1 MWVFNCTKAAVALFT
16 TTVKG
21 EKRTCVETPPHK
33 TIAESIEQAKD
44 GVVFPNRL
52 GLTDAYDTEWHW
64 LVHCVSVKRQK
75 YLIVMEYNTRYS
87 MVMLAPRKG
96 DVAGFLNDFEGHLY
110 LNIMGI
116 TAPHNMEVKEVAESL
131 EACHELGNGAVFYQ
145 RNDRSAQAH
154 INDVSWRVERHCY
167 EDFMLEEEE
176 DLLDFNLFTGEIPRR
191 MKGQKG
197 QKDYFYPIQ
206 AFLLQWLNA
215 FARDPEKTI
224 TPNLL
229 ETRNYFQTLSLDNLL
244 EDDADNNAA
253 DAALAEL
260 LKSLPVGVAHLGEG
274 SLNQKNAKLKSA
286 KPKNTTSSAEKSQD
300 VKQKD
305 VKQKDVKQK
314 DVKRKDNVIDFSAY
328 QEKH

>member
-1 MWVFNCTKAAVALFT
+1 MWVFNCTKAAVELFT

-21 EKRTCVETPPHK
+21 EKRTCVETPPYK
-33 TIAESIEQAKD
+33 TITESIEQTKD

-52 GLTDAYDTEWHW
+52 GLTDGYDTDWHW

-75 YLIVMEYNTRYS
+75 YLLVMDYNTRYC
-87 MVMLAPRKG
+87 MTMLAPKKG
-96 DVAGFLNDFEGHLY
+96 DVASFINDFEGHLY

-116 TAPHNMEVKEVAESL
+116 TAPHNMDVKEVAESL

-191 MKGQKG
+191 VKGH
-197 QKDYFYPIQ
+197 KDYFYPVQ

-229 ETRNYFQTLSLDNLL
+229 ETRNYFQVLSKNNVLDGV
-244 EDDADNNAA
+244 DNNAA

-260 LKSLPVGVAHLGEG
+260 LKSLPADVAHLGEG
-274 SLNQKNAKLKSA
+274 SLNQKNAKPKNV
-286 KPKNTTSSAEKSQD
+286 KPKNAKPSAEKN
-300 VKQKD
+300 KD
-305 VKQKDVKQK
+305 VKPKDVKH
-314 DVKRKDNVIDFSAY
+314 KDNVIDFSAY
-328 QEKH
+328 QKKR

>member
-1 MWVFNCTKAAVALFT
+1 MWVFNCTKAAVELFT

-33 TIAESIEQAKD
+33 TITEAIEQEKD

-52 GLTDAYDTEWHW
+52 GQTDAYDTDWHW

-75 YLIVMEYNTRYS
+75 YLLVMDYNTRYC
-87 MVMLAPRKG
+87 MTMLAPKKG
-96 DVAGFLNDFEGHLY
+96 DVASFVNDFEGHLY

-116 TAPHNMEVKEVAESL
+116 TAPHNMDVKEVAESL

-191 MKGQKG
+191 VKG
-197 QKDYFYPIQ
+197 QKDHFYPVQ

-215 FARDPEKTI
+215 FARDSEKTI

-229 ETRNYFQTLSLDNLL
+229 ETRNYFQVLSKNNVLDGVN
-244 EDDADNNAA
+244 NNAA

-260 LKSLPVGVAHLGEG
+260 LKSLPADVAHLGEG
-274 SLNQKNAKLKSA
+274 SLNQKNAK
-286 KPKNTTSSAEKSQD
+286 PSAEKN
-300 VKQKD
+300 KD
-305 VKQKDVKQK
+305 VKPKDVKH
-314 DVKRKDNVIDFSAY
+314 KDNVIDFSAY
-328 QEKH
+328 QKKR